1 MTESNEVHLTL
12 HSDQNGES
20 VTTHFNG
27 QAFQKGSS
35 IYIRYTET
43 PESTQQEVR
52 TTVRISKDEIKIM
65 RHGGV
70 EAEQSFRQGE
80 QLTGFYRSPFT
91 RFGLITH
98 TSLIH
103 NELNGYMGKIT
114 WEYDL
119 YVHEQLNGTFKVSL
133 DIQAAQS
140 PTSDRPKA

>member
-12 HSDQNGES
+12 RSDQNGES
-20 VTTHFNG
+20 VITHFTG
-27 QAFQKGSS
+27 QAFEKGSS

-91 RFGLITH
+91 RFALITH

-103 NELNGYMGKIT
+103 NELNGYMGKVT
-114 WEYDL
+114 WEYEL

-133 DIQAAQS
+133 DIQAAKA
-140 PTSDRPKA
+140 PTGDRPNA

>member
-1 MTESNEVHLTL
+1 MTESNEVRLTL

-20 VTTHFNG
+20 VTTHFTG

-35 IYIRYTET
+35 IYIRYTEL
-43 PESTQQEVR
+43 PESAQQEVR

-91 RFGLITH
+91 RFALITH

-103 NELNGYMGKIT
+103 NELNGYTGQVT
-114 WEYDL
+114 WEYEL
-119 YVHEQLNGTFKVSL
+119 YVHEQLSGTFKVSM
-133 DIQAAQS
+133 DIQAS
-140 PTSDRPKA
+140 